1 MRSCLVSLFLSI
13 ALAVV
18 AQQPSS
24 DGTARPPA
32 FGRVTGHIYC
42 SDTQRAARF
51 ATIQLLS
58 DHESAK
64 SQEDMLAGLMKG
76 DAKGGGG
83 GILGNALT
91 KTLSTMMKG
100 SNLSAMTAMDGSFS
114 LEKVPPGTYYV
125 IPQLAGYVSPIG
137 QLTQKERMTASEATL
152 KAVASAAQKI
162 EVQPG
167 GTTTLELEL
176 TRGASIGG
184 RVRYDDGSP
193 APGVTPVL
201 LSLDANGKW
210 VDLPPPS
217 LLPITTGDDGR
228 FRFAG
233 LPAGKYAV
241 KAALPTTAASMGIGL
256 SSLSMHMN
264 TGDALIA
271 YSGDVFRESDV
282 KPVEVKVGAE
292 RTDLE
297 IVFPVS
303 GLHSVSGIV
312 VALADGH
319 AVNTGSVELEDAGTK
334 IALRT
339 TMIGKDGSFHFN
351 YVPDGSYRV
360 DVTSAMDVQG
370 ASGDGLDD
378 PMMAMLLNGKAPK
391 SMKAY
396 GSANM
401 PLTLPGN
408 SEGLRLQVPDA
419 PDGKL

>member
-1 MRSCLVSLFLSI
+1 MRSGLVSLFLSI
-13 ALAVV
+13 ALAAA

-24 DGTARPPA
+24 DAPAQPPVL
-32 FGRVTGHIYC
+32 GRVTGHIYC

-58 DHESAK
+58 DHEPAK
-64 SQEDMLAGLMKG
+64 SQEDMLAGLMKS
-76 DAKGGGG
+76 DAKGGG

-125 IPQLAGYVSPIG
+125 IPQLTGYVSPIG

-152 KAVASAAQKI
+152 KTVASAAQKI
-162 EVQPG
+162 EVQPN

-193 APGVTPVL
+193 ASGVTPVL

-210 VDLPPPS
+210 IDLPAPS
-217 LLPITTGDDGR
+217 LLPTTTGDDGR
-228 FRFAG
+228 FRFSG

-271 YSGDVFRESDV
+271 YSGGVFRESDV

-303 GLHSVSGIV
+303 GLHSISGSV
-312 VALADGH
+312 VAMADGH

-334 IALRT
+334 IAVRT
-339 TMIGKDGSFHFN
+339 AMIGKDGSFHFN

-370 ASGDGLDD
+370 ASGDVDD
-378 PMMAMLLNGKAPK
+378 PMMAMLLNGKQPK

-396 GSANM
+396 GSANIS
-401 PLTLPGN
+401 LTLPGN
-408 SEGLRLQVPDA
+408 SEGLRLQVPGA
-419 PDGKL
+419 PDGKP